1 MRYRR
6 GLPCCGVV
14 YDQRGNEPQP
24 SLEVS
29 PTSLIF
35 AAAAAPVQ
43 EVTVTAIGTDW
54 EYELVGNASEWVS
67 VTEDRTKGLL
77 TVGVQDNPQAEQ
89 RTASLTVNAA
99 GGSGIKVKNK
109 TVTIVQQPSDTP
121 VVYSITVEPAS
132 LTFEAE
138 GAATQKVTVMTEG
151 EGLTWRTEVDE
162 AARGWLTV
170 TEGEGQFAVAVSDN
184 PDTVERAGNITVIP
198 SEESASPKV
207 VRVVQKEK
215 VIPPSLDIALSNGAT
230 PEEGFVFDYLGENQN
245 YSIDVRAVNI
255 DWDYRVEYDS
265 AATDWITVRKNEL
278 SDRVGLMVLLNNKKT
293 KLPTRVPAV
302 S

>member
-1 MRYRR
+1 M
-6 GLPCCGVV
+6 
-14 YDQRGNEPQP
+14 
-24 SLEVS
+24 
-29 PTSLIF
+29 
-35 AAAAAPVQ
+35 
-43 EVTVTAIGTDW
+43 
-54 EYELVGNASEWVS
+54 
-67 VTEDRTKGLL
+67 TEDRTKGLL

-99 GGSGIKVKNK
+99 GGSGIKVKDK

-184 PDTVERAGNITVIP
+184 PDTVEHHRNT
-198 SEESASPKV
+198 E
-207 VRVVQKEK
+207 
-215 VIPPSLDIALSNGAT
+215 
-230 PEEGFVFDYLGENQN
+230 
-245 YSIDVRAVNI
+245 
-255 DWDYRVEYDS
+255 
-265 AATDWITVRKNEL
+265 
-278 SDRVGLMVLLNNKKT
+278 
-293 KLPTRVPAV
+293 
-302 S
+302 

>member
-1 MRYRR
+1 MEKRLCVIAAACLAAVSCTTK
-6 GLPCCGVV
+6 GE
-14 YDQRGNEPQP
+14 NEPQP

-43 EVTVTAIGTDW
+43 EVTVTAVGTDW
-54 EYELVGNASEWVS
+54 EYELVGNASEWVT

-99 GGSGIKVKNK
+99 GGSGIKVKDK

-138 GAATQKVTVMTEG
+138 GAATQKVTVMTG
-151 EGLTWRTEVDE
+151 R
-162 AARGWLTV
+162 
-170 TEGEGQFAVAVSDN
+170 
-184 PDTVERAGNITVIP
+184 
-198 SEESASPKV
+198 
-207 VRVVQKEK
+207 QK
-215 VIPPSLDIALSNGAT
+215 DI
-230 PEEGFVFDYLGENQN
+230 YL
-245 YSIDVRAVNI
+245 A
-255 DWDYRVEYDS
+255 YRS
-265 AATDWITVRKNEL
+265 
-278 SDRVGLMVLLNNKKT
+278 G
-293 KLPTRVPAV
+293 
-302 S
+302 

>member
-1 MRYRR
+1 MLDNRH
-6 GLPCCGVV
+6 GL
-14 YDQRGNEPQP
+14 
-24 SLEVS
+24 
-29 PTSLIF
+29 
-35 AAAAAPVQ
+35 
-43 EVTVTAIGTDW
+43 
-54 EYELVGNASEWVS
+54 
-67 VTEDRTKGLL
+67 
-77 TVGVQDNPQAEQ
+77 
-89 RTASLTVNAA
+89 
-99 GGSGIKVKNK
+99 
-109 TVTIVQQPSDTP
+109 
-121 VVYSITVEPAS
+121 VYSITVEPAS

-215 VIPPSLDIALSNGAT
+215 VIPPSLDIALSNGVT

>member
-1 MRYRR
+1 MGHRDRR
-6 GLPCCGVV
+6 PHE
-14 YDQRGNEPQP
+14 R
-24 SLEVS
+24 
-29 PTSLIF
+29 
-35 AAAAAPVQ
+35 APD
-43 EVTVTAIGTDW
+43 G
-54 EYELVGNASEWVS
+54 
-67 VTEDRTKGLL
+67 RR
-77 TVGVQDNPQAEQ
+77 QDNPQAEQ

-99 GGSGIKVKNK
+99 GGSGIKVKDK

-230 PEEGFVFDYLGENQN
+230 PEEGFVFDYL
-245 YSIDVRAVNI
+245 A
-255 DWDYRVEYDS
+255 
-265 AATDWITVRKNEL
+265 
-278 SDRVGLMVLLNNKKT
+278 KT
-293 KLPTRVPAV
+293 RIIPSMYGP
-302 S
+302 

>member
-1 MRYRR
+1 MK
-6 GLPCCGVV
+6 
-14 YDQRGNEPQP
+14 D
-24 SLEVS
+24 
-29 PTSLIF
+29 
-35 AAAAAPVQ
+35 
-43 EVTVTAIGTDW
+43 
-54 EYELVGNASEWVS
+54 
-67 VTEDRTKGLL
+67 
-77 TVGVQDNPQAEQ
+77 
-89 RTASLTVNAA
+89 
-99 GGSGIKVKNK
+99 K

-215 VIPPSLDIALSNGAT
+215 VIPLR
-230 PEEGFVFDYLGENQN
+230 
-245 YSIDVRAVNI
+245 SILH
-255 DWDYRVEYDS
+255 S
-265 AATDWITVRKNEL
+265 ATVRRPRRD
-278 SDRVGLMVLLNNKKT
+278 SCSIIWAKT
-293 KLPTRVPAV
+293 RIIPSMYGP
-302 S
+302 